1 MKRTP
6 KYMKSSKLRLKLSNS
21 FKNCDLSILVRII
34 SSNDTNYILGLIIA
48 LISARV
54 LHLKAND
61 AFYLDKK
68 SRRHLIIMNIFL
80 LLSILM
86 IFSYNN
92 TLGIILSILLLSI
105 NM

>member
-6 KYMKSSKLRLKLSNS
+6 KSMKLSKSKLKLSNS
-21 FKNCDLSILVRII
+21 VKNCDLSILVRFI

-61 AFYLDKK
+61 AFYLDNKT
-68 SRRHLIIMNIFL
+68 RLHLIVMNIFL
-80 LLSILM
+80 LLSILV

-105 NM
+105 NV

>member
-6 KYMKSSKLRLKLSNS
+6 KSIKSSKLRLKLSNS
-21 FKNCDLSILVRII
+21 FKNCDLSLLVRLV
-34 SSNDTNYILGLIIA
+34 SSNDTNYIIGLIVA

-61 AFYLDKK
+61 GFYLDKK
-68 SRRHLIIMNIFL
+68 SRKHLIIMNTFL
-80 LLSILM
+80 LLSILV